1 MNEYDPRAD
10 VDLLAGEKQRY
21 LELRPQYLENIE
33 KLRESG
39 CGEFADKEVE
49 RVKKLDKKYNVE

>member
-1 MNEYDPRAD
+1 MNEYDPRVD
-10 VDLLAGEKQRY
+10 VDSFARDRVRY

-39 CGEFADKEVE
+39 CDEFADKEVE
-49 RVKKLDKKYNVE
+49 RVNRLDKMYNVE